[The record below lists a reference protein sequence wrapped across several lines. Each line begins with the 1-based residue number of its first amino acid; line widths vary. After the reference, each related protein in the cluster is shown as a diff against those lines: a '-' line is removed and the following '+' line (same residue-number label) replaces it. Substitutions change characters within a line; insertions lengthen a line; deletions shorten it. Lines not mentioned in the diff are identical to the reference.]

1 MQTGKTMEI
10 NKPIIG
16 AMREMIMEIK
26 MSGIERKI
34 MKCKI
39 KSLKIFDYYLM

>member
-10 NKPIIG
+10 NKLIIG

-26 MSGIERKI
+26 MSGIKMSGIKMSGIERKNYQ
-34 MKCKI
+34 M
-39 KSLKIFDYYLM
+39 